1 MSKEPLIKALR
12 NLKSFRTRV
21 MGMVPQKES
30 RLTLLDDLGS
40 LWDEFSLRYDEFD
53 TSLDGMETAAA
64 KKLQDQFVKGKS
76 FEQYYQEAE
85 TVYQEA
91 DEKVTKLLRENA
103 DKKTKQ
109 DKLRAERDLN
119 ISSSAIEGIVSLIG
133 HDNLSYPDTFQSTGE
148 PQIQEYKMMVRR
160 LNKCLADQQE
170 NLDKAEEVEDI
181 DDDITARATGLIQ
194 TYKAQGDN
202 FDLKLDSLLVRVN
215 TNQVGNQTNTP
226 PVTVEG
232 NQTNTPPGTVNP
244 RLSLGTTIQSGRVS
258 FGMGAGSQ
266 YGEPPPDLSH
276 YPVNGSMVG
285 PIHSTPRGQSFRTH
299 EYNPNFSLGS
309 VPNQSFPRA
318 VMKMKNQEWPVFS
331 GLWPDWPRFY
341 SKWVNIIEAQGYS
354 GKNLAEQ
361 LLQCVKGEA
370 YRRIQAVAIVDDSSY
385 ITMWNRLLQLY
396 TDPGTLLGWVNNQ
409 LGDFKP
415 VREGNHEEIVY
426 FANELERIHSDLYQI
441 DPSFPAKIQT
451 NKVDEL
457 AAILPPSMLERWN
470 RKYIK
475 LDVDAKLAPFSN
487 FVGYCC
493 DQRDVHD
500 RYLQLYPKSKHKPKF
515 SGYQDGDYD
524 DSSDKSGKGSGKPPG
539 GSPSNR
545 GQRMDGPGSRGCWMT
560 PGHTGHGTWKCADYK
575 ALGPE
580 DRRQKILAMK
590 KCILCLEAYT
600 KGHKCN
606 LSQGLISKICCKR
619 ADCPSRVKHRW
630 DVSCNS
636 IGGGSV
642 PPEVQDATIGS
653 IQGGSN
659 MFVAIYHVQVP
670 ERPYLTVFCDNGSN
684 VSLIYEG
691 TAQRYSYK
699 QVGKRKL
706 RIKTINGVKD
716 RDSTIYEVPVI
727 TKDGIVVVPCFSTPD
742 YITEDIPKL
751 DLEALKVTFPKYKD
765 VGRLQ
770 RPDGPVEVLFGVDC
784 FGSVHPRDTVSRAGN
799 LSILRGPLGDTV
811 VGVQESVH
819 LGNQYSITEVKS
831 DSFYICKEA
840 SLELDRFIFGEEVG
854 IRTKGSCKSC
864 STCPRCVL
872 LSHQEQQELELVRQ
886 GLHFNETVPRWET
899 ALPFVSPKEDLPDNY
914 GSALASLS
922 STERTLSKDPV
933 WRQVYHKNIQDYV
946 SKGYARKVSRE
957 EAKSQDGLPRWF
969 LPHLAVLNP
978 GSITT
983 PVRTVFDSSRKS
995 HGVCLNDIMVKGPR
1009 TQINRSL
1016 DVTIR
1021 WREYPEVMI
1030 GDIKAMFH
1038 HIGVIPEDQ
1047 WFQSFLFREDPSKVA
1062 EWYVMQVLIMGH
1074 ISSPCIATQSIYSTG
1089 ERVEVSKP
1097 EVCYVLK
1104 NSSYV
1109 DDLVHSSL
1117 GNSLTLARDT
1127 HTVLKEHGFSIKQW
1141 QFRGEASGRD
1151 EADLFNDKPD
1161 LSGPNLLKGGHNL
1174 KVLGIGWSPVEDLI
1188 KFEAELNFSPK
1199 RRGVRSGPDVTLE
1212 TLAGSLPKI
1221 LTKRIVL
1228 EQVMR
1233 CYDPMGFIGPHILV
1247 AKLLLRKT
1255 WELGLGWD
1263 DGIPP
1268 DLFQDWVAWFKVSFE
1283 LSHLTFPRCTRPG
1296 SVWDESPWLI
1306 IFSDGS
1312 QKAYGFAAY
1321 VRWQVSEREFQGFFM
1336 LAKNRIAP
1344 LNSVC
1349 IPRMELNGG
1358 LLGARGREIITGC
1371 SRYTFSRIIHLVDSE
1386 TVLCQVSS
1394 RATRFKVYESGRIGE
1409 IQTICGDTHDWFWV
1423 PTELNVADW
1432 NTRGKSPSELGP
1444 GSMWQEGP
1452 DFLKLPFDQWPI
1464 KSINEIRTHV
1474 EVKSDFIDALVEE
1487 VASFSI
1493 QVSRFCCTNILT
1505 RDLKLK
1511 SYLTLPY
1518 TNTSRWKILVRG
1530 LALVIGCIRSKKFVR
1545 VDITPSLFRETELV
1559 ILKDVQIS
1567 LLPELD
1573 PANPDTASKSKYKVL
1588 SPVLTSDG
1596 IWCVGG
1602 RARVQDLSGLPV
1614 LLPSGHPVAVMLMQ
1628 RAHFRARH
1636 AGVYSTLCKFREEY
1650 YITNG
1655 SKLAKRVRQRCA
1667 LCRLIDQITIC
1678 QKMGK
1683 IPLHLLEEAPVF
1695 TYVQLDIFGPWSVRG
1710 EVQKRITGKCWGVLF
1725 VCLNSRAVHI
1735 EFISGYGTDDFLLG
1749 FHRFTHLRGWPAE
1762 VYSDPGSQLVAA
1774 DKELR
1779 SMWEAM
1785 SVDTISQDLSGHG
1798 TEWFF
1803 SPADSPH
1810 RQGVVESLIGSVK
1823 RSVKVLYGHDLRLS
1837 WPQYVTLGYQVA
1849 DLINSRPLGIVGEVG
1864 DCLEVLTPNN
1874 LILGRHSSDNP
1885 GNWAKYSGSPQI
1897 STLNK
1902 IISSFWARWMEV
1914 VKPALILE
1922 RKWNADIRNL
1932 CVGDVVLVLE
1942 NDPRSNSYKLARV
1955 TEAIPDKDGRVRS
1968 VKVTYKSYTCKSG
1981 STTYS
1986 VSSDITISRCVQR
1999 LCLIVP
2005 IEESRTHH
2013 NDY

>member
-1 MSKEPLIKALR
+1 
-12 NLKSFRTRV
+12 
-21 MGMVPQKES
+21 MGVVPQKES

-53 TSLDGMETAAA
+53 TSLDGMETTAA
-64 KKLQDQFVKGKS
+64 KKLRDQFVKGKS
-76 FEQYYQEAE
+76 FEEYYQEAE

-91 DEKVTKLLRENA
+91 ENKVTKLIQEST

-109 DKLRAERDLN
+109 DKLRVERDLN
-119 ISSSAIEGIVSLIG
+119 ISSTAIEGIVGLIG
-133 HDNLSYPDTFQSTGE
+133 HDNLTNPDTFQSTEE

-160 LNKCLADQQE
+160 LTKCLADQQE
-170 NLDKAEEVEDI
+170 NLDKAEEVEEV
-181 DDDITARATGLIQ
+181 DDDIIARATGLIQ
-194 TYKAQGDN
+194 TYQAQGDN
-202 FDLKLDSLLVRVN
+202 FDLRLESLLVRVN
-215 TNQVGNQTNTP
+215 TIQVGNQTNTPLVTP

-232 NQTNTPPGTVNP
+232 NQTNTPPGTGP
-244 RLSLGTTIQSGRVS
+244 RPSLGSTIQSGQGN
-258 FGMGAGSQ
+258 FGLGAGSQ
-266 YGEPPPDLSH
+266 YGGPPPDLSH

-309 VPNQSFPRA
+309 VSNQSFPRA

-341 SKWVNIIEAQGYS
+341 SKWVNIVEAQGYS

-370 YRRIQAVAIVDDSSY
+370 YRRIQAVAIVDDASY

-475 LDVDAKLAPFSN
+475 LDVEAKLAPFSH

-515 SGYQDGDYD
+515 SGYQDGDYG
-524 DSSDKSGKGSGKPPG
+524 DSSDRSGKGSGKPPG
-539 GSPSNR
+539 GSPSNG

-580 DRRQKILAMK
+580 ERRQKILAMK

-606 LSQGLISKICCKR
+606 LSQGLISKICCKK

-784 FGSVHPRDTVSRAGN
+784 FGSVHPRHTVSRSGN

-819 LGNQYSITEVKS
+819 LGNQYSIQEVKS
-831 DSFYICKEA
+831 DSFYVCKEA
-840 SLELDRFIFGEEVG
+840 SLELDRFIYGEEVG

-922 STERTLSKDPV
+922 STERTLSKDPA

-946 SKGYARKVSRE
+946 SKGYARKVSKE
-957 EAKSQDGLPRWF
+957 EAKLRGGLPRWF

-983 PVRTVFDSSRKS
+983 PVRTVFDSGRKS

-1016 DVTIR
+1016 DVAIR

-1030 GDIKAMFH
+1030 GDIRAMFH

-1047 WFQSFLFREDPSKVA
+1047 WFQSFLFREDPSMQA
-1062 EWYVMQVLIMGH
+1062 EWYVMQVLVMGH
-1074 ISSPCIATQSIYSTG
+1074 ICSPCIATESIYSTG
-1089 ERVEVSKP
+1089 ERVEESMP

-1104 NSSYV
+1104 ESSYV
-1109 DDLVHSSL
+1109 DDLIHSCMGDSR
-1117 GNSLTLARDT
+1117 SLARDV
-1127 HTVLKEHGFSIKQW
+1127 HQVLKEHGFSIKQW

-1161 LSGPNLLKGGHNL
+1161 LAGPNLLKGGHNL
-1174 KVLGIGWSPVEDLI
+1174 KVLGIGWLPVEDLI

-1212 TLAGSLPKI
+1212 SLSGSLPKN
-1221 LTKRIVL
+1221 LTKRIGL

-1233 CYDPMGFIGPHILV
+1233 CFDPMGFIGPHILV

-1268 DLFQDWVAWFKVSFE
+1268 DLVQEWVAWFKVSFE
-1283 LSHLTFPRCTRPG
+1283 LSHLTFPRCTRPE
-1296 SVWDESPWLI
+1296 SVLDESPWLI

-1344 LNSVC
+1344 LNAVC

-1423 PTELNVADW
+1423 PTEHNVADW

-1452 DFLKLPFDQWPI
+1452 DFLKLPFNQWPI
-1464 KSINEIRTHV
+1464 KSVNEIRTHV

-1493 QVSRFCCTNILT
+1493 QVSRFC
-1505 RDLKLK
+1505 
-1511 SYLTLPY
+1511 Y

-1588 SPVLTSDG
+1588 SPVLTSDE

-1655 SKLAKRVRQRCA
+1655 SKLAKRVRQRCT

-1823 RSVKVLYGHDLRLS
+1823 RSVKVLYGHGLRLS

-1942 NDPRSNSYKLARV
+1942 NDPKSNSYKLARV
-1955 TEAIPDKDGRVRS
+1955 TEATPDKDGRVRTA
-1968 VKVTYKSYTCKSG
+1968 KVTYKSYTCKSG
-1981 STTYS
+1981 STSYS

-2005 IEESRTHH
+2005 IDEARTHH